1 MIHYIVRRALMMIPV
16 ILAVSFV
23 VYFLMDLAPGDIVT
37 MLAPQDATEVEIE
50 MMREEM
56 GLNGPLIERYFR
68 YIQNL
73 LKGDLGISLSMKRPV
88 MEVFLERFPATL
100 KLAFWSII
108 VAMII
113 SVPLGIAAATHHR
126 TWVDGISMIA
136 SMIGVSMPAFW
147 LGILLILLFSLKLG
161 WLPSG
166 GSSGFSSIIL
176 PALTLGTA
184 QAGNLTRITRSSM
197 LEVIRQDYLRTARA
211 KGVSER
217 HVINKHAL
225 KNALIPIITILGST
239 FGNALGG
246 AVVIETVF
254 SWPGVARLTVTA
266 INTRDMTLATGCII
280 MFTIFLNLTLLLV
293 DIGYAY
299 VDPRIKAQYSKWVIL
314 SDKRKMEILARRV
327 KRI

>member
-1 MIHYIVRRALMMIPV
+1 MKEDIIMIRYILRRALMMIPV

-23 VYFLMDLAPGDIVT
+23 VYVLMDMAPGDIVT
-37 MLAPQDATEVEIE
+37 SLAPQNATTEEIE

-56 GLNGPLIERYFR
+56 GLNDSLPVRYVR
-68 YIQNL
+68 YIGNL
-73 LKGDLGISLSMKRPV
+73 LRGDLGVSLSLKRPV
-88 MEVFLERFPATL
+88 MDIFLERFPATL
-100 KLAFWSII
+100 KLAFGSII

-113 SVPLGIAAATHHR
+113 SVPLGIAAATNHR
-126 TWVDGISMIA
+126 TWFDGTSMIA
-136 SMIGVSMPAFW
+136 AMIGVSMPAFW
-147 LGILLILLFSLKLG
+147 LGLLLILMFSLRLG
-161 WLPSG
+161 WFPSG
-166 GSSGFSSIIL
+166 GSSGFLSIIL
-176 PALTLGTA
+176 PAVTLGAA

-217 HVINKHAL
+217 NVINRHAL

-299 VDPRIKAQYSKWVIL
+299 ADPRIKAQYSK
-314 SDKRKMEILARRV
+314 
-327 KRI
+327 

>member
-1 MIHYIVRRALMMIPV
+1 MIRYIVKRALMMIPV

-23 VYFLMDLAPGDIVT
+23 VYFLMDLAPGDIVS

-56 GLNGPLIERYFR
+56 GLNGSLPERYFQ
-68 YIQNL
+68 YIKNL

-88 MEVFLERFPATL
+88 MEIFIERFPATL
-100 KLAFWSII
+100 KMAFVSII
-108 VAMII
+108 VAIVI
-113 SVPLGIAAATHHR
+113 SIPLGIAAATHHR
-126 TWVDGISMIA
+126 TWLDGASMVA
-136 SMIGVSMPAFW
+136 AMIGVSMPAFW
-147 LGILLILLFSLKLG
+147 LGLLLILLFSLKLG
-161 WLPSG
+161 MLPSG
-166 GSSGFSSIIL
+166 GSEGLASMIL

-211 KGVSER
+211 KGVSEKS
-217 HVINKHAL
+217 VINKHAL

-254 SWPGVARLTVTA
+254 AWPGVARLTVTA

-293 DIGYAY
+293 DIAYAY
-299 VDPRIKAQYSKWVIL
+299 ADPRIKAQYSK
-314 SDKRKMEILARRV
+314 
-327 KRI
+327 

>member
-1 MIHYIVRRALMMIPV
+1 MIRYIIKRALMMIPV

-23 VYFLMDLAPGDIVT
+23 VYMLMDLAPGDIVT
-37 MLAPQDATEVEIE
+37 MMAPQDATEVEIE

-56 GLNGPLIERYFR
+56 GLNGTLPERYMR
-68 YIQNL
+68 YIGNL

-88 MEVFLERFPATL
+88 MEIFLERFPATL
-100 KLAFWSII
+100 KLAFGSII

-113 SVPLGIAAATHHR
+113 SIPLGIAAATNHR
-126 TWVDGISMIA
+126 TWLDGASMIA
-136 SMIGVSMPAFW
+136 AMIGVSMPAFW
-147 LGILLILLFSLKLG
+147 LGLLLILLFSLKLG
-161 WLPSG
+161 WMPSG
-166 GSSGFSSIIL
+166 GSSGFISIIL
-176 PALTLGTA
+176 PAITLGAA

-211 KGVSER
+211 KGVNER
-217 HVINKHAL
+217 TVINKHAL

-254 SWPGVARLTVTA
+254 AWPGVARLTVSA

-293 DIGYAY
+293 DIAYAY
-299 VDPRIKAQYSKWVIL
+299 ADPRIKAQYSK
-314 SDKRKMEILARRV
+314 
-327 KRI
+327 